1 VVGFVEQVEGREGLI
16 NHVEQ
21 VEQVEGLEKD
31 KLKEAFM
38 KPPQEGG
45 RSGKTDLFSH
55 EDKAPNL
62 EEILKVDEWEAKP
75 ILLLKILFPALR
87 FDR

>member
-1 VVGFVEQVEGREGLI
+1 
-16 NHVEQ
+16 
-21 VEQVEGLEKD
+21 
-31 KLKEAFM
+31 M